1 MIVRINATLSA
12 SQLSSLAFSPS
23 DFAHILQ
30 QDFSIKI
37 WWAYSDSNRDSQLR
51 ETDFKSAAATIT
63 PYAQTLVGNLGF
75 EPRTFAV

>member
-1 MIVRINATLSA
+1 MIVRIRATLSA

-30 QDFSIKI
+30 NDFSINY

-63 PYAQTLVGNLGF
+63 PYAQVVHEEGL
-75 EPRTFAV
+75 EPPIGAM

>member
-1 MIVRINATLSA
+1 MIVRIRATLSA

-30 QDFSIKI
+30 NDFSIKI

-51 ETDFKSAAATIT
+51 ETDFKSVVSAIS
-63 PYAQTLVGNLGF
+63 PYGHKMVVAKGLEPLTLSV
-75 EPRTFAV
+75 